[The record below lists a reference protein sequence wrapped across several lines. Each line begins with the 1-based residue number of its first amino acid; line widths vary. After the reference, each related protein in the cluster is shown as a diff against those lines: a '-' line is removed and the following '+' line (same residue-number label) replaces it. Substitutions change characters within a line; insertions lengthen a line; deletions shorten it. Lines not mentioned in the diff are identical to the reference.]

1 MIAASDYRLPGLT
14 GAAETRPAA
23 DAALFAFLDEL
34 RECEKRRDE
43 LLNRLSIEEG
53 GEQIEAVAKAACDAA
68 RAIYARIAAIKP
80 TTVAGVLRQLELAAG
95 GWVAPSTV
103 PVAMA
108 GLREIARR
116 PPPLKMGRLP
126 PVPSATG
133 LASNTDIRHTAP
145 RHHIADAAPPPA

>member
-1 MIAASDYRLPGLT
+1 MITASDDRLPGLT
-14 GAAETRPAA
+14 WAAEIKPSA
-23 DAALFAFLDEL
+23 DAGLFAFLEEL

-43 LLNRLSIEEG
+43 LLNRLSIEKND
-53 GEQIEAVAKAACDAA
+53 QIEAAARSACDAA
-68 RAIYARIAAIKP
+68 RAIYERIAARKP
-80 TTVAGVLRQLELAAG
+80 TTVAGVLGQLELAAN

-116 PPPLKMGRLP
+116 PPPLKVGRLP

-133 LASNTDIRHTAP
+133 LPSSADVKTHQSGASP
-145 RHHIADAAPPPA
+145 

>member
-14 GAAETRPAA
+14 GTAETRPVA

-53 GEQIEAVAKAACDAA
+53 GEQIEAVAKTACDAA
-68 RAIYARIAAIKP
+68 RAIYARIATIKP

-133 LASNTDIRHTAP
+133 LPSNADARHTAP
-145 RHHIADAAPPPA
+145 RHHTADAAPPPP